1 MRWREIVEGALDM
14 ANAAKKTAKSLTER
28 YSPAF
33 VQKLKEGA
41 AAAEQS
47 PSYTAE
53 EMIARSKKLLEA
65 ARKGE

>member
-1 MRWREIVEGALDM
+1 MRWKDIVEGALDM
-14 ANAAKKTAKSLTER
+14 ANAAKKAKPLTER
-28 YSPAF
+28 YDPAF

-53 EMIARSKKLLEA
+53 EVMERMRKLAED
-65 ARKGE
+65 ARKGK